1 MLYYTLMESD
11 LAQQAI
17 TAALSSDWKTA
28 ILFNS
33 QLVKINP
40 TDIDA
45 LNRLARAYAEDGN
58 LDKAKLSSQK
68 VLKIDRLNPIATKC
82 LAKWKNF
89 KAGSGNMRSMASP
102 SVFIEEPNRTKIINL
117 INLGSSANVVNLA
130 CGDNVKI
137 VPHMHRVNVM
147 TNDDKLIGRFPD
159 DLASKFIKLMKLGN
173 TYDVVIKSADKT
185 QVKIFVR
192 TLHLN

>member
-1 MLYYTLMESD
+1 MDD

-17 TAALSSDWKTA
+17 AAALASNWKQA
-28 ILFNS
+28 VLLNS
-33 QLVKINP
+33 ELIKIDP

-58 LDKAKLSSQK
+58 LAKAKLSSQK
-68 VLKIDRLNPIATKC
+68 VLKIDKLNPIATKC

-89 KAGSGNMRSMASP
+89 KANNGNIRHVATP

-117 INLGSSANVVNLA
+117 INLGSAANITNLA
-130 CGDNVKI
+130 CGEAVKI
-137 VPHMHRVNVM
+137 IPHMHRVNVM
-147 TNDDKLIGRFPD
+147 TNDDKLVGRFPD
-159 DLASKFIKLMKLGN
+159 DLAAKFIKLMKLGN
-173 TYDVVIKSADKT
+173 SYDVVIKSADEN

-192 TLHLN
+192 TLRLN